1 MTMDPQLKLHLA
13 LIQVENVMRIIK
25 DNPYEHYMF
34 MRLNT
39 VKLELKRQLNQY
51 PVAYYDDMTLD
62 NPTTTKHG
70 GDMDAL

>member
-39 VKLELKRQLNQY
+39 VKWELK
-51 PVAYYDDMTLD
+51 D
-62 NPTTTKHG
+62 N
-70 GDMDAL
+70 